1 MKKFKYN
8 QETMSSTDAKEMA
21 QHISEQNVIAIY
33 QGKYEAGPRALGN
46 RSFLYDPRDPKG
58 KEKVNKIKQR
68 QWYRPFAASVMLE
81 HAHDWF
87 EMLTLKE
94 SPYMM
99 YAVEIKEDK
108 RELIPA
114 VTHVDNTCRIQTVTR
129 EQNPHF
135 YDLINEFYKLTGIP
149 MLFNTSFNLANEPI
163 CNIEIRAVDMAE
175 RAGIQYLYF
184 PEEQIKYETYD
195 HRAKLVEEEIK
206 KKQEEKESK

>member
-8 QETMSSTDAKEMA
+8 HENMSPTDAKEMA
-21 QHISEQNVIAIY
+21 QCISEKNIIAIH

-46 RSFLYDPRDPKG
+46 RSFLYDPRDPDG
-58 KEKVNKIKQR
+58 KMKVNKIKAR
-68 QWYRPFAASVMLE
+68 EWYRPFAASIMLE

-99 YAVEIKEDK
+99 YAVEIKKDK

-129 EQNPHF
+129 DQNPHY
-135 YDLINEFYKLTGIP
+135 YDLINEFYKLTSVP
-149 MLFNTSFNLANEPI
+149 MLFNTSLNLINEPI
-163 CNIEIRAVDMAE
+163 SNMEIRSIDMAE
-175 RAGIQYLYF
+175 RSGIKYLYF
-184 PEEQIKYETYD
+184 PEQQIKYETY
-195 HRAKLVEEEIK
+195 RSKSIE
-206 KKQEEKESK
+206 QEPK